1 MLKAI
6 EVFSEQE
13 KGLLNII
20 KAADVYALHVL
31 ANIRNQEPEK
41 DVINEIIKSNKISGL
56 NLFGWVYKG
65 EEIKILEKNKH
76 LQQIGQQILLAT
88 YTAFEIYLIEKF
100 KEYYKY
106 LSEHKDD
113 DFIDRTIKRF
123 SFRSLDE
130 IKNNYFDLLRIHLPS
145 YDVDY
150 ESDDSSTFQPKT
162 SWEAIKLISLA
173 RNEIAHN
180 GYSES
185 YKIITLMD
193 SWYPFD
199 FVRRWVD
206 SFNANFDTLI
216 YEKWETSRIK
226 EYLEELN
233 NISKNESLS

>member
-6 EVFSEQE
+6 EAFSEQE
-13 KGLLNII
+13 KGILNII
-20 KAADVYALHVL
+20 RAADVYALYVL

-56 NLFGWVYKG
+56 NLFGWAYKG

-106 LSEHKDD
+106 LMNNKDD
-113 DFIDRTIKRF
+113 DFVDKTIKKF
-123 SFRSLDE
+123 SFRSLKE
-130 IKNNYFDLLRIHLPS
+130 IKSNYFDLLKIYLPS
-145 YDVDY
+145 YDIDY
-150 ESDDSSTFQPKT
+150 ESDDNSTFQPKT
-162 SWEAIKLISLA
+162 SWEAITLISLA
-173 RNEIAHN
+173 RNEIAHK
-180 GYSES
+180 GYSEK

-199 FVRRWVD
+199 FVRRWVN
-206 SFNANFDTLI
+206 SFDANFDTLI
-216 YEKWETSRIK
+216 YEKHETGRIR
-226 EYLEELN
+226 EYKKGLN
-233 NISKNESLS
+233 KISKNGSLK